1 MNYHG
6 RFDGYNL
13 SPKFWAPLSCHKCI
27 LFLVIVKNYI
37 FDLFKK
43 NKNMRISLVFAVVS
57 IWLTSSCGIKK
68 ELALMKSKNQQ
79 LTEANTDLKNKVIS
93 LKDQVSYLDEQI
105 QIIRGS
111 EMIDGVERNDMT
123 DPSNLVLNAA
133 QEMPRFSNKLT
144 FLEFIEERMN
154 LEEMDF
160 EPGTVYIEMVVL
172 EDGTLTNF
180 NPVGASSLAQQAQA
194 VKLLKSSSPW
204 TPGETNGNRVKVRM
218 VMPIIFK

>member
-1 MNYHG
+1 
-6 RFDGYNL
+6 
-13 SPKFWAPLSCHKCI
+13 
-27 LFLVIVKNYI
+27 
-37 FDLFKK
+37 
-43 NKNMRISLVFAVVS
+43 MRISLVFAVVS

-180 NPVGASSLAQQAQA
+180 KPVGASSLAQQAQA